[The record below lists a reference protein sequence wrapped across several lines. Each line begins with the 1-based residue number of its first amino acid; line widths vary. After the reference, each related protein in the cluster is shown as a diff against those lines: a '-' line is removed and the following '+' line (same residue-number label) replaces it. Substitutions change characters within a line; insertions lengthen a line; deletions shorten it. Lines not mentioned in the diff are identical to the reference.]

1 MAGHIGNMSRLFV
14 LLVVA
19 LLMARAETPVAN
31 DTVLTSSGP
40 PKVLEADFFG
50 IHFHRLQL
58 LPDERAIQTVWP
70 PLNFGMLRL
79 WDSRTRWADIEPA
92 KGDWRF
98 RRLDYYIYEAAARDV
113 KVLYTLGS
121 TPRWASARPDESC
134 SYSPRGCNAEP
145 RFMADW
151 REYVRVVARRYRGK
165 ICCYEVWNEP
175 DFSGPPKNP
184 TATGFYTGSVADMVE
199 MTRVARQVLREE
211 DPDAVLLSPAIVN
224 GPHNRLDKFLAAGG
238 GQYVQGIAYH
248 FYAWNDENRMLREI
262 AAVRAVMEKNG
273 LSQLPLWN
281 TEAGVEVHEQGM
293 PLPAGTKTRITREEA
308 AAMMARQIVL
318 AAFAGLDKYFYYAW
332 DNDRTGMVDREGQ
345 PHPSRDAMLL
355 IQRWL
360 IGARLDRCE
369 IKDGRQT
376 QCWGEK
382 DAKPFAIVW
391 NPNTSDFIDVSL
403 PKGLRIASRQVAVP
417 RWVGA
422 SPNAEKNRMLATPN
436 PAFYTFERIAPQ

>member
-1 MAGHIGNMSRLFV
+1 MSRLPG
-14 LLVVA
+14 LPA
-19 LLMARAETPVAN
+19 LMLMAALVGAVPAMGETLSPPGPR
-31 DTVLTSSGP
+31 VLDAG
-40 PKVLEADFFG
+40 FFG

-58 LPDERAIQTVWP
+58 LPGDKALQTAWP
-70 PLNFGMLRL
+70 PLNFGMVRL

-98 RRLDYYIYEAAARDV
+98 NRLDYYVNEAGARGV

-121 TPRWASARPDESC
+121 TPQWASARPDEGC
-134 SYSPRGCNAEP
+134 SYYPNGCSAEP
-145 RFMADW
+145 RSMEDW
-151 REYVRVVARRYRGK
+151 REYLRVVARRYRGR

-184 TATGFYTGSVADMVE
+184 KKRGGFYTGSVADMVE
-199 MTRVARQVLREE
+199 MTRIARQVLQEE

-224 GPHNRLDKFLAAGG
+224 GAHNRLDKFLAAGG
-238 GQYVQGIAYH
+238 RVYVQGIAYH
-248 FYAWNDENRMLREI
+248 FYAWNDENRMVEEI

-273 LSQLPLWN
+273 LSQLPLWS
-281 TEAGVEVHEQGM
+281 TEAGVEVHE
-293 PLPAGTKTRITREEA
+293 PPGTKTRITREEA

-318 AAFAGLDKYFYYAW
+318 AAFAGIDKYFYYAW
-332 DNDRTGMVDREGQ
+332 DNDRSGMVDREGL

-355 IQRWL
+355 VLRWL

-369 IKDGRQT
+369 IKEGQPT

-382 DAKPFAIVW
+382 NAKPFAIVW
-391 NPNTSDFIDVSL
+391 NPKTSGFIDVSL

-422 SPNAEKNRMLATPN
+422 SPNAETDGMLATPN
-436 PAFYTFERIAPQ
+436 PTFYTFERIAPR

>member
-1 MAGHIGNMSRLFV
+1 MSRLPG
-14 LLVVA
+14 LHAL
-19 LLMARAETPVAN
+19 LLMAALAGAALAMDGTLSPPRPV
-31 DTVLTSSGP
+31 VLGAS
-40 PKVLEADFFG
+40 FFG

-58 LPDERAIQTVWP
+58 LPGEKALQTAWP
-70 PLNFGMLRL
+70 PLNFGMVRL

-98 RRLDYYIYEAAARDV
+98 NRLDYYVNEAGARGV

-121 TPRWASARPDESC
+121 TPQWASARPDEGC
-134 SYSPRGCNAEP
+134 SYYPNGCSAEP
-145 RFMADW
+145 RSMEDW
-151 REYVRVVARRYRGK
+151 REYVRAVARRYRGR

-184 TATGFYTGSVADMVE
+184 KKRGGFYTGSVADMVE
-199 MTRVARQVLREE
+199 MTRIARQVLREE

-238 GQYVQGIAYH
+238 REYVQGIAYH

-273 LSQLPLWN
+273 LSQLPLWS

-293 PLPAGTKTRITREEA
+293 PLPQGTKTRITREEA
-308 AAMMARQIVL
+308 AAIMTRQIVL

-332 DNDRTGMVDREGQ
+332 DNDSSGMVDRERL

-355 IQRWL
+355 VQRWL

-369 IKDGRQT
+369 IKEGRPT

-382 DAKPFAIVW
+382 DANPFAIVW
-391 NPNTSDFIDVSL
+391 NPKTSDFIDVSL

-422 SPNAEKNRMLATPN
+422 SPNAKTNGMLATPN
-436 PAFYTFERIAPQ
+436 PAFYTFQRAAPQ